1 MNILKF
7 DILRKQVKAKLKPDN
22 RNIGNM
28 KMVSVYLL
36 LNCKNTKT
44 KQRYTFVENNNLLIN
59 TSFVVFEYKVS
70 LI

>member
-7 DILRKQVKAKLKPDN
+7 DILRKQVKGKLKRDN

-36 LNCKNTKT
+36 HNCKNTKT
-44 KQRYTFVENNNLLIN
+44 QRYTFVENNNLLIN
-59 TSFVVFEYKVS
+59 TSFVVLQIKVF

>member
-7 DILRKQVKAKLKPDN
+7 DILRKQVKGKLKPDN

-36 LNCKNTKT
+36 LNCKNTKI
-44 KQRYTFVENNNLLIN
+44 QRYTFVENNNLLIS
-59 TSFVVFEYKVS
+59 TSFVVLQIKVF